1 MKKILIVDD
10 DEVICENIE
19 ILLADEYIP
28 LCARNSIDA
37 VKIL

>member
-19 ILLADEYIP
+19 ILLADEYIY
-28 LCARNSIDA
+28 RF
-37 VKIL
+37 VHGIL